1 MRQGVKLRR
10 VGGSIAATLPKDM
23 ADCVMRGLSVCCVL
37 ACGLCAERNA
47 VISAVNWCEVLYFA
61 RRAGAAYEA
70 ASPMGMLESLPLRVV
85 SVDADI
91 AGYAAAI
98 KSEFRLGLGD
108 CFAAALATALRAPL
122 LTGDSDFIPLQEHG
136 LEVIWAR

>member
-1 MRQGVKLRR
+1 MAGELVLDAQPVISLLADEASAPVVQRQLR
-10 VGGSIAATLPKDM
+10 LH
-23 ADCVMRGLSVCCVL
+23 
-37 ACGLCAERNA
+37 AERNA

-61 RRAGAAYEA
+61 QRTGAAYEA
-70 ASPMGMLESLPLRVV
+70 ASLVGILESLPLRVV
-85 SVDADI
+85 AVDADI

-122 LTGDSDFIPLQEHG
+122 LTGDRDFIPLQEHG